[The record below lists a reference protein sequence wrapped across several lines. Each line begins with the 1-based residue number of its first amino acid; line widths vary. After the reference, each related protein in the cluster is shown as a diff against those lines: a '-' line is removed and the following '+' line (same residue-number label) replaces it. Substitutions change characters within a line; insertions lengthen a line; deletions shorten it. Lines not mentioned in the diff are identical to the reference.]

1 MSLISDQVRY
11 QPRRSGSKFEEPS
24 QPWTTARC
32 HRLLRP
38 LVSRITSLRKEKA
51 ITSRAKAS
59 ALKSTSGLASVSST
73 SNSGRCDE
81 PDAESEWLM
90 PRKKRPRLTYSQRR
104 VARNSQPRHDGPEQN
119 QLGQGSPEED
129 TSLALGV
136 KSGVKRAFKCIQPE
150 GRRKITSPGEIVAS
164 TPMLKRARGKIVL
177 SPVAPILELNPGSN
191 QAGLDR
197 GQRAKAG
204 SSCLKRL
211 EERLLGLRESQSSTY
226 ADLEAIY
233 RSLEALLRATTIST
247 AQGRSAAGGP
257 RSFLD
262 MCLRKVPQYIA
273 ELEAWERFDAEE
285 SGTVST
291 LDDINTSAQIYN
303 ELESF
308 GTNVGWRHL
317 RVVVRADG
325 LNAVKLG
332 IEEGLFGDEFS
343 QLLIDLCVQLG
354 AASEAEDLVT
364 ALVDRQY
371 PQPLS
376 TESCFTQATALQP
389 LAALN
394 SFATQTQRTP
404 FLFRQYSMLLS
415 SGRLPVDW
423 LATSEFER
431 IWSLTIQKLA
441 NAQPSYD
448 AVCFIAQSILLLCS
462 RKSVCNSNADTIQ
475 LEQDRAKASQRTLI
489 STLGIMASMSL
500 LGETELRTTQLPES
514 DIQRITI
521 IGDRLRCI
529 IRACINELDTHTRG
543 RGNPRLG
550 LLRLA
555 LFLSSEQSQGEKI
568 QTHVGDSIRKLSP
581 PNLTSLSTKDNRIRN
596 HYDSVTWL
604 IASIARGCGRGTSV
618 ASHQYLDVISK
629 RLETLALGQNLLDN
643 LKAAAAFL
651 IAQQTSNVRDLIYAE
666 SLHPPD
672 QLSSGTT
679 SHQQSRSTLF
689 TGYRWEETIGEWVT
703 ACPVVNKRRAPTIKR
718 QLELSSPVEST
729 ENLTTRPSDLTGPAT
744 DGVSDLETCLN
755 QGMDDSEHGTDENAC
770 PTYEGQGMLLKKRPR
785 RFRST
790 EALTTTLVRKT
801 LAPQQGLGI
810 PAPSRLQDSQIDP
823 EKENRVRLLAQKPRR
838 SSGRVILG
846 ARPLSRNSI
855 GRREKYGRDDGDY
868 SDDELCI

>member
-1 MSLISDQVRY
+1 MSLVSGQARY
-11 QPRRSGSKFEEPS
+11 QPRRSASKFDEPS

-51 ITSRAKAS
+51 IASQVKAS
-59 ALKSTSGLASVSST
+59 ALKSTSGLASVSSA
-73 SNSGRCDE
+73 SNSGQYDE
-81 PDAESEWLM
+81 PDTESEWLM

-104 VARNSQPRHDGPEQN
+104 AARNSQSQHDGADQN
-119 QLGQGSPEED
+119 QLGQGSPDED

-136 KSGVKRAFKCIQPE
+136 KSGVKRAFKSIQPE
-150 GRRKITSPGEIVAS
+150 GQRKMASPGEIVAS

-191 QAGLDR
+191 QAGLGR
-197 GQRAKAG
+197 GQRAKTSSG
-204 SSCLKRL
+204 SLKRL
-211 EERLLGLRESQSSTY
+211 EERLISLRESQSSTY
-226 ADLEAIY
+226 AELEAIY

-247 AQGRSAAGGP
+247 THSGTVRGP

-343 QLLIDLCVQLG
+343 QLIIDLCVQLG
-354 AASEAEDLVT
+354 AVSEAEDLVT

-389 LAALN
+389 LVALN

-415 SGRLPVDW
+415 SGRLPIDW

-431 IWSLTIQKLA
+431 IWSLTIQRLA
-441 NAQPSYD
+441 STQPSYD
-448 AVCFIAQSILLLCS
+448 AVCFVAQSILLLCS
-462 RKSVCNSNADTIQ
+462 RKNVYNGNADTIQ

-489 STLGIMASMSL
+489 STLGIIASMSL
-500 LGETELRTTQLPES
+500 LGETELRTTQLPGS

-604 IASIARGCGRGTSV
+604 IASIARACGRGTSV
-618 ASHQYLDVISK
+618 ASHQYLDGISK
-629 RLETLALGQNLLDN
+629 RLGTLGLGQNLLDN

-672 QLSSGTT
+672 RLSSGTT
-679 SHQQSRSTLF
+679 SHQQNGSTLF

-703 ACPVVNKRRAPTIKR
+703 ASPVVNKRRAPTIKR

-729 ENLTTRPSDLTGPAT
+729 ENLSDLTGPAT
-744 DGVSDLETCLN
+744 DSVSDTETCLN
-755 QGMDDSEHGTDENAC
+755 QGMDDSEHGTDENAR

-801 LAPQQGLGI
+801 LAPKQGLGI
-810 PAPSRLQDSQIDP
+810 PAPSSSQIDP

-838 SSGRVILG
+838 SSGRIILG